1 MKYTKR
7 KPLHDKC
14 EKPMPSF
21 FMSDCTRPCGKTA
34 KAERYFDN
42 PKAKPMSL
50 CGIHA
55 NQARRAGYNVK
66 NLGETNDS
74 K

>member
-1 MKYTKR
+1 MKYVKH

-14 EKPMPSF
+14 DKPMPSF
-21 FMSDCTRPCGKTA
+21 FMSDGTRPCGKTA
-34 KAERYFDN
+34 KAECYFDN

-55 NQARRAGYNVK
+55 NQAKRRGLDVRYI
-66 NLGETNDS
+66 GET